1 MATNRTMNRNIASR
15 HRVAEPEAPPAPVE
29 VKVDF
34 GVSDERYEYI
44 RSKLDDIMQNIGQS
58 YSDRL
63 TKELI
68 RRLEKTILD
77 FHAEVVT
84 ILDRIENLQTEREKP
99 AEPEPVPTEET
110 TVQPEDSNLSDWER
124 RLEERER
131 VKANQDTSSPPAEEQ
146 KSEPKKRLFGR
157 KK

>member
-1 MATNRTMNRNIASR
+1 MANIRTVNRNLAGRRTAS
-15 HRVAEPEAPPAPVE
+15 EPETPPEPVE

-58 YSDRL
+58 YSDRM

-68 RRLEKTILD
+68 RRLEKTILE

-84 ILDRIENLQTEREKP
+84 ILDRLENLQTKRE
-99 AEPEPVPTEET
+99 EPVSAKSEAPVET
-110 TVQPEDSNLSDWER
+110 VTKPDDSGLSEWER

-131 VKANQDTSSPPAEEQ
+131 MKETPSG
-146 KSEPKKRLFGR
+146 KSDLAVENKTEPKKGLFGR

>member
-1 MATNRTMNRNIASR
+1 MANTRTINRNLTSR
-15 HRVAEPEAPPAPVE
+15 RTAPEPETPPEPIE

-84 ILDRIENLQTEREKP
+84 ILDRLENLQKEREKP
-99 AEPEPVPTEET
+99 AISEPVPQAET
-110 TVQPEDSNLSDWER
+110 SPKPDDSGLSEWER

-131 VKANQDTSSPPAEEQ
+131 LKEGQAADIKPAEET
-146 KSEPKKRLFGR
+146 KSVAKKGLFRR